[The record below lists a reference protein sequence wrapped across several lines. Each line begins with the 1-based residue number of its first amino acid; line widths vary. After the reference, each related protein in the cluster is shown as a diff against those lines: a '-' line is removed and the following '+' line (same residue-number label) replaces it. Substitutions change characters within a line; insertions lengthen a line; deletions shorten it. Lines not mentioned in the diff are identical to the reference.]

1 MNKKHKILF
10 AAQEMFGKHGY
21 AKTTMKMI
29 ADRAGVASGLV
40 SHYYGTKDNMF
51 LEAGNDLIDKTLSY
65 VTDKAQ
71 NAPTGLEA
79 IGIFVRSYLDFTL
92 SHKDTFPT
100 LLRCSPFS
108 DDYPDLDRHQVA
120 SKFKKLID
128 QISEYLEHGMEDGSI
143 EELPLSQTSFLIYGH
158 IVGAVRT
165 VFLAPYDSKGVF
177 EEACHFI
184 IRSIAKQPKIL

>member
-1 MNKKHKILF
+1 MSKKKKILY
-10 AAQEMFGKHGY
+10 AAQQMFGRHGY

-29 ADRAGVASGLV
+29 ADKAGVASGLV
-40 SHYYGTKDNMF
+40 SHYYGTKDNLF
-51 LEAGNDLIDKTLSY
+51 LEAGDNLIDEMLVFVSERAK
-65 VTDKAQ
+65 KA
-71 NAPTGLEA
+71 PSGLEA
-79 IGIFVRSYLDFTL
+79 VGIFVRSYLDFTL
-92 SHKDTFPT
+92 NHKETFPT

-120 SKFKKLID
+120 NKFQRLIN
-128 QISEYLEHGMEDGSI
+128 QISNYLEMGMNDGSI
-143 EELPLSQTSFLIYGH
+143 EELPLTQTSFLIYGH

-184 IRSIAKQPKIL
+184 IRSIAKH

>member
-1 MNKKHKILF
+1 MSKKDKILY
-10 AAQEMFGKHGY
+10 AAQEMFGRHGY
-21 AKTTMKMI
+21 ANTTMKMI

-40 SHYYGTKDNMF
+40 SHYYGTKDNLF
-51 LEAGNDLIDKTLSY
+51 LEAGDDLIDKMLVF
-65 VTDKAQ
+65 VTEKAQ
-71 NAPTGLEA
+71 KAPSGLEA
-79 IGIFVRSYLDFTL
+79 IGIFVKSYLDFTL
-92 SHKDTFPT
+92 KNKETFPT

-128 QISEYLEHGMEDGSI
+128 QISNYLEKGMADGSI
-143 EELPLSQTSFLIYGH
+143 EELPLTQTSFLLYGH

-184 IRSIAKQPKIL
+184 IRSIAKQ